1 MNPPR
6 GVIEGGEKEQVQV
19 KIGIFTRWR
28 KKDRQREKRDV
39 ADCHLGQRVWNKA
52 ATEEAGS
59 EKSGAGM

>member
-19 KIGIFTRWR
+19 KIGIIHPAE
-28 KKDRQREKRDV
+28 KERQKREKRDV
-39 ADCHLGQRVWNKA
+39 ADCHPGQRVWNKA